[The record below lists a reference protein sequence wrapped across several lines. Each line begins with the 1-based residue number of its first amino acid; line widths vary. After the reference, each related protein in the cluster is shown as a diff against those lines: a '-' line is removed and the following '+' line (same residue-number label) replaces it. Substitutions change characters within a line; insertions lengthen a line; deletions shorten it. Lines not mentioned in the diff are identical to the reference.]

1 MTIEMTMLEVMDVWC
16 MLSHL
21 KGVRQEQLDDI
32 KTDSTVYDYFKS
44 ELDKV
49 ANAES
54 KLEQLLLAECK
65 VLDEARD
72 WVINYKTNAQI

>member
-21 KGVRQEQLDDI
+21 KGIRQEQLDEI
-32 KTDSTVYDYFKS
+32 KTDSSVYEYFKQ

-65 VLDEARD
+65 VLDEARE
-72 WVINYKTNAQI
+72 WAVNYKANAQI

>member
-1 MTIEMTMLEVMDVWC
+1 MTIEMTMLEVMDIWT
-16 MLSHL
+16 MLSQL
-21 KGVRQEQLDDI
+21 KMVRQDQLDEI
-32 KTDSTVYDYFKS
+32 KSDSRVYEHFKS

-65 VLDEARD
+65 VLDEARE
-72 WVINYKTNAQI
+72 WVINYKANAQI